1 MSDMSKQME
10 ALDDFV
16 AKARGQNGRFHEA
29 HLGSLDAI
37 ATNVRES
44 RATINR
50 HLAGLGERVDQLQGD
65 VDTHT
70 ESLQQAAWPL
80 RTEVCQPLS
89 DLRVGI
95 EGNPMKEYMAT
106 GITPQK
112 RPYDYPSTLPR
123 TEPHEGLRSRHR
135 TSKRFTAL
143 PFNEDNRPPP
153 VPSSPA
159 VSPSKSYVYSDAADE
174 VGSHPPPSA
183 SKPSNAGLREVNANV
198 GRPASF
204 DAGDDALLIG
214 KPETPFQPVA
224 AELEDTPEKDDNDQ
238 PPPKRRRSVSSNHTT
253 ESKLPQKMQSKKMP
267 GVMEG
272 RENVFP
278 PSTSGSRFY
287 RNRPSN

>member
-1 MSDMSKQME
+1 ME

-44 RATINR
+44 RAAITR
-50 HLAGLGERVDQLQGD
+50 HLTGLGERVDQLRGD

-70 ESLQQAAWPL
+70 ETLEQAARPL
-80 RTEVCQPLS
+80 QTEVSHPLS
-89 DLRVGI
+89 DLRVGV
-95 EGNPMKEYMAT
+95 ESNPMKEYIAT

-123 TEPHEGLRSRHR
+123 TEPHSGLRSRHR

-143 PFNEDNRPPP
+143 PFNEETQPPP
-153 VPSSPA
+153 LPSSPA
-159 VSPSKSYVYSDAADE
+159 VSPTKSYVYSDAAEE
-174 VGSHPPPSA
+174 VGTHPPPSA
-183 SKPSNAGLREVNANV
+183 SKPSNTGLREVNANV
-198 GRPASF
+198 GRPASI
-204 DAGDDALLIG
+204 DAGDDAQLIG
-214 KPETPFQPVA
+214 KPDTPIQSVT
-224 AELEDTPEKDDNDQ
+224 AELEETPEKDDDEP
-238 PPPKRRRSVSSNHTT
+238 PPPKRHRSVSSNHAA
-253 ESKLPQKMQSKKMP
+253 ESKLPQKMLSKKMP

-278 PSTSGSRFY
+278 PATSSSRFY